1 MAARAVGRAGDGGHV
16 SPLSRRPLAL
26 GPLAAALAARTSAAA
41 RCWLAQAQ
49 AQVRRDSGALAALF
63 PAVGRA
69 VGRGPLHP
77 CALAE
82 DVHAWTVD
90 AAARTVL
97 LAALGPAVDAH
108 LAPLYRHGD
117 AAERRAVLLALAFLP
132 VADAVGVPLVE
143 DALRLNDPRLVAA
156 ALGPYALAR
165 LDDAALAQAVLKCLF
180 VGVPLAGVAGVQER
194 ATLVL
199 AAALDR
205 YVAERE
211 AAGRAVPAEVWPLV
225 RAGRETE
232 TVGTGSP
239 GARAGSE
246 GARAAAGPDERST
259 TEAEC

>member
-1 MAARAVGRAGDGGHV
+1 M

-26 GPLAAALAARTSAAA
+26 GPLAAALAAHLDAAE
-41 RCWLAQAQ
+41 RRWLAQGQ
-49 AQVRRDSGALAALF
+49 ARVRRDPGALTALF
-63 PAVGRA
+63 PVVGRT
-69 VGRGPLHP
+69 VGREPLHP
-77 CALAE
+77 RARLE

-90 AAARTVL
+90 AAARTLL
-97 LAALGPAVDAH
+97 LAALGPAVEEH

-117 AAERRAVLLALAFLP
+117 TAERRAVLLALAFLP

-143 DALRLNDPRLVAA
+143 DALRLSDPRLVAA

-180 VGVPLAGVAGVQER
+180 VGVPLAGVTGVRER
-194 ATLVL
+194 ATPAL

-225 RAGRETE
+225 RAGRGAGGAGAVET
-232 TVGTGSP
+232 G
-239 GARAGSE
+239 RAGAGAE
-246 GARAAAGPDERST
+246 GERSAAG
-259 TEAEC
+259 TES